1 MRNTGSFLQR
11 RRSRMAGFT
20 LIELLLAMAIFG
32 VISAAA
38 FGLMA
43 QHQPLFNQQQ
53 GLAALNISMR
63 NAVAQM
69 QTDIVNGGA
78 GYISTV
84 NTPNWPVGVVITNP
98 IPVVSST
105 QDCHSGTTYGA
116 NCFDQFTVI
125 AADLN
130 TPPVNP
136 LASGSTSGSL
146 PVVAGTCATTTVDT
160 SSSITI
166 YVLPPALF
174 TAATFAA
181 QFQNGDQILLV
192 KASGSNYTTVRL
204 TSAPTTVVVS
214 GTTYVLLTHSV
225 TTAANGT
232 NAASDDE
239 TNMSVHSSDQTTAQ
253 FCAADYVIRLAPV
266 IYYVD
271 ISSDSTNPTLRRL
284 VFAGTASAI
293 TAPGSG
299 VALANQI
306 IGFKVGAALV
316 SNNTATYNFDASTFG
331 GGAGYD
337 YTQVRSVMI
346 SLVGRT
352 PPVQDPTFVFRNT
365 FDGGPYQIQ
374 GVSIVVNPRNMSSLP

>member
-1 MRNTGSFLQR
+1 
-11 RRSRMAGFT
+11 MAGFT
-20 LIELLLAMAIFG
+20 LIELLVAMAIFG

-38 FGLMA
+38 FGLMT

-78 GYISTV
+78 GYISAV

-98 IPVVSST
+98 IPVVSSV

-125 AADLN
+125 AADLG

-160 SSSITI
+160 SSSTTI
-166 YVLPPALF
+166 YVLPPAPF

-204 TSAPTTVVVS
+204 TSAPTTTVVS

-225 TTAANGT
+225 KTNANGT

-239 TNMSVHSSDQTTAQ
+239 TNMSVNSSDQTTAQ
-253 FCAADYVIRLAPV
+253 FCAADYVIRLQPV
-266 IYYVD
+266 EYYVD
-271 ISSDSTNPTLRRL
+271 ITTDPANPTLRRL
-284 VFAGTASAI
+284 VLAGTASAI

-306 IGFKVGAALV
+306 IGFKVGAALI
-316 SNNTATYNFDASTFG
+316 SSATDTYNFDASTFG
-331 GGAGYD
+331 GGAGFD

>member
-1 MRNTGSFLQR
+1 
-11 RRSRMAGFT
+11 MAGFT
-20 LIELLLAMAIFG
+20 LVELLVAMGIFG

-78 GYISTV
+78 GYISAV
-84 NTPNWPVGVVITNP
+84 NTPNWPVGVVITNNP
-98 IPVVSST
+98 QPPAAPLGPAD
-105 QDCHSGTTYGA
+105 DCHLGTTYGA

-125 AADLN
+125 AADLA

-136 LASGSTSGSL
+136 LASGSTSANL
-146 PVVAGTCATTTVDT
+146 PTTVAGTCATTTVDT
-160 SSSITI
+160 STSTTI
-166 YVLPPALF
+166 YVSAPPPF
-174 TAATFAA
+174 TPTTFAA
-181 QFQNGDQILLV
+181 QFKVGDQILLV

-204 TSAPTTVVVS
+204 TAPVPAPIVVS
-214 GTTYVLLTHSV
+214 GQTYVLLTHTA
-225 TTAANGT
+225 TTNPNGT
-232 NAASDDE
+232 NALADDE
-239 TNMSVHSSDQTTAQ
+239 TNMSVNSSDQTTAQ

-271 ISSDSTNPTLRRL
+271 TTTDATNPTLRRL
-284 VFAGTASAI
+284 VLTATASAI
-293 TAPGSG
+293 AAPGSG
-299 VALANQI
+299 IALANQI
-306 IGFKVGAALV
+306 IGFKVGASLV
-316 SNNTATYNFDASTFG
+316 GSLTDTYNFNASTFG
-331 GGAGYD
+331 GGAGFD

-352 PPVQDPTFVFRNT
+352 TPVTDPTFVFRNT

>member
-1 MRNTGSFLQR
+1 
-11 RRSRMAGFT
+11 
-20 LIELLLAMAIFG
+20 
-32 VISAAA
+32 V
-38 FGLMA
+38 
-43 QHQPLFNQQQ
+43 
-53 GLAALNISMR
+53 
-63 NAVAQM
+63 
-69 QTDIVNGGA
+69 
-78 GYISTV
+78 
-84 NTPNWPVGVVITNP
+84 
-98 IPVVSST
+98 
-105 QDCHSGTTYGA
+105 

-136 LASGSTSGSL
+136 LASGSTSGAL

-160 SSSITI
+160 SSSTTI
-166 YVLPPALF
+166 YVLPPAPF
-174 TAATFAA
+174 TATTFAA
-181 QFQNGDQILLV
+181 QFQIGDQILLV

-204 TSAPTTVVVS
+204 TAPAPAPIVVS
-214 GTTYVLLTHSV
+214 GQTYVLLTHSV
-225 TTAANGT
+225 KTAANGT
-232 NAASDDE
+232 NTLADDE

-271 ISSDSTNPTLRRL
+271 ITSDSTNPTLRRL
-284 VFAGTASAI
+284 VLAGTASAI
-293 TAPGSG
+293 TAPASG

-316 SNNTATYNFDASTFG
+316 SSSSDTYNFDASTFG
-331 GGAGYD
+331 GGAGFD
-337 YTQVRSVMI
+337 YTQVRSIMI

>member
-1 MRNTGSFLQR
+1 
-11 RRSRMAGFT
+11 MAGFT
-20 LIELLLAMAIFG
+20 LIEMLLAMGIFG

-78 GYISTV
+78 GYISAV
-84 NTPNWPVGVVITNP
+84 NTPNWPVGVVITNNP
-98 IPVVSST
+98 QPPAAPLGPT
-105 QDCHSGTTYGA
+105 DDCHAGTTYGA

-125 AADLN
+125 AADLA

-146 PVVAGTCATTTVDT
+146 PVVGGTCATTTVDT
-160 SSSITI
+160 SSSTTI
-166 YVLPPALF
+166 YVLPPAPF
-174 TAATFAA
+174 TATTFAA

-204 TSAPTTVVVS
+204 TSAPTTTVVS

-225 TTAANGT
+225 KTNPNGT
-232 NAASDDE
+232 KAASDDE
-239 TNMSVHSSDQTTAQ
+239 TNMSVNSSDQTTAQ

-271 ISSDSTNPTLRRL
+271 TASDSTNPTLRRL
-284 VFAGTASAI
+284 VLTGTASAI

-306 IGFKVGAALV
+306 VGFKVGAALV
-316 SNNTATYNFDASTFG
+316 SNGTDTYNFNASTFG